1 MTSQTFR
8 FSERKANLFAMPSV
22 RKVAQRATFS
32 SVFNRN
38 VLVICLFMMTTVSL
52 HAQQPSMQAL
62 IGQSLS
68 KLQRPTPEAFLNCVA
83 EMKRID
89 AMFPDSI
96 QPKYQMALQSLYF
109 AVMNPHAPQT
119 ENLLAETEQTITTM
133 EQMKNA
139 DLSDVCTLRGFLY
152 MVRIVQNPA
161 QNGQRYYIDV
171 MQNYEKALK
180 LNPDNQLARQLQQQF
195 FEGMRQQTGENKQ

>member
-22 RKVAQRATFS
+22 RKVAQSATFK
-32 SVFNRN
+32 NR
-38 VLVICLFMMTTVSL
+38 VLVICLLMMTPVRAY
-52 HAQQPSMQAL
+52 AQQPSMQAL

-68 KLQRPTPEAFLNCVA
+68 KLQQPTPEAFLNCVA
-83 EMKRID
+83 ELKRID

-109 AVMNPHAPQT
+109 SVMNPHAPQT
-119 ENLLAETEQTITTM
+119 DNLLAEAEQTIM
-133 EQMKNA
+133 KMDLMKNA
-139 DLSDVCTLRGFLY
+139 DPSDVCTLRGFLY

-161 QNGQRYYIDV
+161 QNGQRYYLDV
-171 MQNYEKALK
+171 MENYEKALK
-180 LNPDNQLARQLQQQF
+180 LNPDNQLAQQLQQQF
-195 FEGMRQQTGENKQ
+195 LEGMRQQTGTTPQ

>member
-22 RKVAQRATFS
+22 RKVAQSATFK
-32 SVFNRN
+32 NR
-38 VLVICLFMMTTVSL
+38 VLVICLLMMTTVSVY
-52 HAQQPSMQAL
+52 AQQPSMQTL

-68 KLQRPTPEAFLNCVA
+68 KLQQPTPEAFLNCVA

-109 AVMNPHAPQT
+109 SVMNPHAPQT
-119 ENLLAETEQTITTM
+119 DNLLAEAEQTIM
-133 EQMKNA
+133 KMDLMKNA
-139 DLSDVCTLRGFLY
+139 DPSDVCTLRGFLY

-161 QNGQRYYIDV
+161 QNGQRYYLDV
-171 MQNYEKALK
+171 IENYEKALK
-180 LNPDNQLARQLQQQF
+180 LNPDNQLAQQLQQQF
-195 FEGMRQQTGENKQ
+195 LEGMRQQTGITPQ

>member
-8 FSERKANLFAMPSV
+8 FSERKAIALPSV
-22 RKVAQRATFS
+22 RKVAQSATFS
-32 SVFNRN
+32 STIKHN
-38 VLVICLFMMTTVSL
+38 VLVICLLMMTTVSVF
-52 HAQQPSMQAL
+52 AQQPSMQAL
-62 IGQSLS
+62 IKQSLS
-68 KLQRPTPEAFLNCVA
+68 KLQQPTPEAFLNCVA

-109 AVMNPHAPQT
+109 SVMNPHAPQT
-119 ENLLAETEQTITTM
+119 ENLLAEAEQTIM
-133 EQMKNA
+133 KMDLMKNA
-139 DLSDVCTLRGFLY
+139 DPSDVCTLRGFLY

-161 QNGQRYYIDV
+161 QNGQRYYLDV
-171 MQNYEKALK
+171 MENYEKALK

-195 FEGMRQQTGENKQ
+195 FEGMRQQTGTSTQ

>member
-8 FSERKANLFAMPSV
+8 LSERKANLFAMPSV
-22 RKVAQRATFS
+22 RKVAQSATFK
-32 SVFNRN
+32 NR
-38 VLVICLFMMTTVSL
+38 VLVICLLMMTTVSVL
-52 HAQQPSMQAL
+52 AQQPSMRAL

-68 KLQRPTPEAFLNCVA
+68 KLQQPTPEAFLNCVA

-109 AVMNPHAPQT
+109 SVMNPHAPQT
-119 ENLLAETEQTITTM
+119 DNLLAEAEQTIM
-133 EQMKNA
+133 KMDLMKNA
-139 DLSDVCTLRGFLY
+139 DPSDVCTLRGFLY
-152 MVRIVQNPA
+152 MVRIVQNPT
-161 QNGQRYYIDV
+161 QNGQRYYLDV
-171 MQNYEKALK
+171 MENYEKALK

-195 FEGMRQQTGENKQ
+195 FEGMRQQTGISTQ